1 MSFAPSQLLIFYFL
15 PSHLSIFLLS
25 HPLTF
30 CPFRYALCPMR
41 FALKSAIR
49 NPKSE
54 IAATNTSM
62 DQQNDDTDASN
73 GDNGTGAGSYIQ
85 ATDRSPGFRF

>member
-1 MSFAPSQLLIFYFL
+1 MVSELRFQVSLLRPSGYGGQAGLRAQDLKLDFFSL
-15 PSHLSIFLLS
+15 
-25 HPLTF
+25 
-30 CPFRYALCPMR
+30 
-41 FALKSAIR
+41 LKSAIR

-62 DQQNDDTDASN
+62 DQQNTDTDASN